1 MEKDFCGMIN
11 IQTGDDFD
19 WKRQRGTTDTADTG
33 PAGDHTSGNGIY
45 FLVIFNIIIISSS
58 MILINVY

>member
-1 MEKDFCGMIN
+1 MERDICGMIN

-19 WKRQRGTTDTADTG
+19 WKRHRGTTNTADTG

-45 FLVIFNIIIISSS
+45 FLIIFNIISSS
-58 MILINVY
+58 SGKILINVC